1 MVEASIYREWLLNNG
16 RRDARA
22 RIAHLLCELVVRSD
36 ALGINLGGNYNLPMT
51 QEQIGDAVGL
61 TAVHVNRTLKS
72 LSNDGLITLTG
83 RGISFPDWD
92 RLKDEAGFNSRYLH
106 MSQSG
111 EPS

>member
-1 MVEASIYREWLLNNG
+1 MGGETPGHELPIYCASLPSG
-16 RRDARA
+16 RTLSVL
-22 RIAHLLCELVVRSD
+22 IMEEST
-36 ALGINLGGNYNLPMT
+36 T

-72 LSNDGLITLTG
+72 LSNDGLITQSR
-83 RGISFPDWD
+83 RGMTFPDWD
-92 RLKDEAGFNSRYLH
+92 RLRDEAGFNTRYLH